1 MCFEAEYRPATAVK
15 IYQHR
20 LALGV
25 VGVKDSNAHGTMR
38 SFDRG
43 IGYAMH
49 NGTALCPGFAGSFSD
64 TTHLGDVGPVV
75 GQQFALGFGKSGIE
89 LG

>member
-1 MCFEAEYRPATAVK
+1 
-15 IYQHR
+15 
-20 LALGV
+20 
-25 VGVKDSNAHGTMR
+25 
-38 SFDRG
+38 
-43 IGYAMH
+43 MH